1 MANQRYNGLAGKG
14 GGKADYFEQGDGSA
28 GSTAMPQ
35 KTANW
40 PSVPGKTQP
49 RSRANGMPTSGH
61 CGPFQHKKE
70 GL

>member
-1 MANQRYNGLAGKG
+1 MANPRYNGLAGKG
-14 GGKADYFEQGDGSA
+14 GGKADYFEQADGNP
-28 GSTAMPQ
+28 GTAMPM

-40 PSVPGKTQP
+40 PGTPGKTQP